1 MSRTRSKPR
10 GRPPAASVASSTG
23 PAARGLDN
31 ALALLDVIAA
41 SDGILLTEAAQR
53 AGVAPSTAHR
63 VLTTLEA
70 HGFLRQDTE
79 HEDWRIGVKAFEVG
93 NAFLRDRKVADVGRP
108 IMTELMEATGETVN
122 LSLPMDD
129 TVVFV
134 AQVETHN
141 ALRAFERPGNRAPL
155 HASASGKLV
164 LAHMTQKA
172 RTATLHRTGLETFT
186 PATRS
191 AVSDLAADLDAA
203 IARGFAIEVGE
214 QADGLTC
221 VAAPIYNEH
230 GDLTSCLSVSGP
242 VTRMDEVRR
251 FEIGPQARRAADAI
265 TRAIGGR
272 QPRPAEPASAAPAA
286 AGA

>member
-1 MSRTRSKPR
+1 
-10 GRPPAASVASSTG
+10 
-23 PAARGLDN
+23 
-31 ALALLDVIAA
+31 
-41 SDGILLTEAAQR
+41 
-53 AGVAPSTAHR
+53 
-63 VLTTLEA
+63 
-70 HGFLRQDTE
+70 
-79 HEDWRIGVKAFEVG
+79 
-93 NAFLRDRKVADVGRP
+93 
-108 IMTELMEATGETVN
+108 
-122 LSLPMDD
+122 
-129 TVVFV
+129 
-134 AQVETHN
+134 
-141 ALRAFERPGNRAPL
+141 
-155 HASASGKLV
+155 
-164 LAHMTQKA
+164 
-172 RTATLHRTGLETFT
+172 
-186 PATRS
+186 
-191 AVSDLAADLDAA
+191 VSDLAADLDAA